1 MAVLNLTEDTN
12 TGEFDPEMAGMLGL
26 ALITAAQGN
35 GTVDVGG
42 LLNNALSQQRMKAE
56 NDWRAKQYDLSQKR
70 YQLEAQQAQREAE
83 KFNLSKQTSDAAA
96 NIIGQPGV
104 QPGFNDVPLFAK
116 PVDGAGVLGGKIP
129 MDQARTM
136 LAAQFFKAGDT
147 NAAANMIGGRT
158 RYGQP
163 QDVMDSDGSLRLV
176 QFDEEGNMKPVEGYQ
191 PIPKKGTSL
200 VVGPDGQVEFS
211 QGGMALGGNSVPNQK
226 TTSDLQG
233 DIATAQKTLTG
244 LDQIADNYKSDYLTY
259 FGRGRAKLASEL
271 GKTLGN
277 RADASFLA
285 GRTKFKTSVEQFFN
299 QYRKEITGAAAS
311 VQELDRLKQSMLNTD
326 LSPVEFEAA
335 YSQFRD
341 MTNRSLAIK
350 QKLLAQ
356 GIPLGSKEFGQRM
369 DTELLS
375 GGGNEQSNQANPAQ
389 QAQPMQANMPTQQTQ
404 PANAPDE
411 KWNQWRQEMLNAG
424 ADPKA
429 VDAKIRQLR
438 GG

>member
-1 MAVLNLTEDTN
+1 MALNLTEDTN

-35 GTVDVGG
+35 GSVDVGG

-56 NDWRAKQYDLSQKR
+56 NDWRAKQYDLAQKR
-70 YQLEAQQAQREAE
+70 YQIELQQAQREAE
-83 KFNLSKQTSDAAA
+83 KFNIAKQSSDAAA
-96 NIIGQPGV
+96 KIIGEPGV

-116 PVDGAGVLGGKIP
+116 PVEGAGILGNKIP

-163 QDVMDSDGSLRLV
+163 QDVMDSEGSLRLV

-200 VVGPDGQVEFS
+200 VVGPDGQIEFS
-211 QGGMALGGNSVPNQK
+211 QGGMALGGNSVPSTK
-226 TTSDLQG
+226 TTNDLQG
-233 DIATAQKTLTG
+233 DIITGQKTLAG
-244 LDQIADNYKSDYLTY
+244 LDQIAQNYQSDYLTY
-259 FGRGRAKLASEL
+259 FGKGRAQAASIGGKLT
-271 GKTLGN
+271 GKRL
-277 RADASFLA
+277 DANFLS
-285 GRTKFKTSVEQFFN
+285 GRTKFRTSVDQFFN

-311 VQELDRLKQSMLNTD
+311 VQELDRLRQSMLNTD

-341 MTNRSLAIK
+341 LTNRSMAIK
-350 QKLLAQ
+350 QKLLSQ
-356 GIPLGSKEFGQRM
+356 GIPLGSRQFGELM
-369 DTELLS
+369 DNELLS
-375 GGGNEQSNQANPAQ
+375 GGGNEQPNQAAPAQ
-389 QAQPMQANMPTQQTQ
+389 QTQPMQASMPTQQPQ
-404 PANAPDE
+404 QAAYSEQQLSQMAQDAIA
-411 KWNQWRQEMLNAG
+411 RG

-429 VDAKIRQLR
+429 VQARMQQLR
-438 GG
+438 SGQ